1 MLLFV
6 AYSLISLR
14 ARCTCALQL
23 WQASKWPASQKIK
36 SWKIEISKKCKQ
48 MQARTNGS
56 CHRQRLRM
64 LYMRLTCNRP
74 RSQAYLLAI
83 RCLQQQKKRIRALS
97 AAKCQH
103 RLLHGHCNGN
113 SSMQLCAR
121 NFPDYASLQCEI
133 RQKYTRRWSKRY
145 RLAAHSCQQL
155 PLMQHRACNVRQ
167 LEIPNKFIHT
177 ALVMTLFYCCE
188 QQLARFVVLA
198 IVVVVIVG

>member
-1 MLLFV
+1 MAAATV
-6 AYSLISLR
+6 SDCACCTSVQHATDREAKLI
-14 ARCTCALQL
+14 CWQL
-23 WQASKWPASQKIK
+23 DV
-36 SWKIEISKKCKQ
+36 
-48 MQARTNGS
+48 
-56 CHRQRLRM
+56 
-64 LYMRLTCNRP
+64 CNSR
-74 RSQAYLLAI
+74 
-83 RCLQQQKKRIRALS
+83 KKRIRALS

-188 QQLARFVVLA
+188 RQLAFFVAYA